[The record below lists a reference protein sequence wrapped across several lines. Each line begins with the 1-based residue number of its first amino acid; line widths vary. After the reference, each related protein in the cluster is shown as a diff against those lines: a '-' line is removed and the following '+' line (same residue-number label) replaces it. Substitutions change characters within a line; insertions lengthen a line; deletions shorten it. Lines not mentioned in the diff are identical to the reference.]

1 MIYPIRINKYL
12 AETNIASRRTA
23 DTMIEKGQVL
33 INGRKAVLGDKVSEK
48 DIVTVGKSKEKLFY
62 FAYNKPIGVVT
73 TTPQKGEQEI
83 LDIAKFPK
91 GVFPVGRL
99 DKDSHGLL
107 VITNDGR
114 VTGKLLSPEKDHEKE
129 YFVTLT
135 KSFTENFLTKMSG
148 GLKMDK
154 YIAKKAKT
162 KRIGAKKFSITL
174 TEGKNRQIRKMCE
187 VLGYHVIDLI
197 RVRVMNIELGKL
209 KENTYRE
216 IAGSELREFL
226 KNLGLD

>member
-1 MIYPIRINKYL
+1 MIFPIRINKYL
-12 AETNIASRRTA
+12 AETNIASRRGA
-23 DTMIEKGQVL
+23 DTLIEKGLVL
-33 INGRKAVLGDKVSEK
+33 INGRKAVLGDRVSEK

-83 LDIAKFPK
+83 LDIVKFPK

-107 VITNDGR
+107 IFTNDGR
-114 VTGKLLSPEKDHEKE
+114 VTGKLLSPEKEHEKE
-129 YFVTLT
+129 YIVTLT
-135 KSFTENFLTKMSG
+135 KSFTETFLTKMSG
-148 GLKMDK
+148 GLKMEK
-154 YIAKKAKT
+154 YVTKKAVT
-162 KRIGAKKFSITL
+162 KRVGAKKFSIIL

-187 VLGYHVIDLI
+187 LLGYHVIDLI

-209 KENTYRE
+209 KENTHRE
-216 IAGSELREFL
+216 LTAIELKEFL
-226 KNLGLD
+226 KRLGL